1 MNTPPPTTS
10 WWQNRA
16 NDVAVLLMTALFLS
30 FVLQVTSRYVFNSP
44 IEWTLEACL
53 TTWLWTVFWGCAF
66 CLRDKDHVRFDIL
79 YNHVRPGTR
88 RVFAGLSATCMVIG
102 MLAALPGTWD
112 FVSFLTIK
120 KSPSLRIP
128 LAYVF
133 SIYIVF
139 MLGVITLYGA
149 RLWAVLKDPQFGQ
162 DDEVSA
168 S

>member
-1 MNTPPPTTS
+1 MHFNRA
-10 WWQNRA
+10 WWQARA
-16 NDVAVLLMTALFLS
+16 DDIAVLFMVGMCLS
-30 FVLQVTSRYVFNSP
+30 FVLQITSRYAFNMP
-44 IEWTLEACL
+44 VEWTLEACL

-88 RVFAGLSATCMVIG
+88 RIFAGLSALCMVVALG
-102 MLAALPGTWD
+102 AALPGTWD

-133 SIYIVF
+133 SIYLVF
-139 MLGVITLYGA
+139 MVAVIAMYGA
-149 RLWAVLKDPQFGQ
+149 RLWQVIRNPHFGA
-162 DDEVSA
+162 DEAGNPS
-168 S
+168 

>member
-1 MNTPPPTTS
+1 MNSQPS
-10 WWQNRA
+10 WWHKRA
-16 NDVAVLLMTALFLS
+16 EDVAAILMGALFLS
-30 FVLQVTSRYVFNSP
+30 FVLQITFRYVFNKP
-44 IEWTLEACL
+44 LEWTLEACL

-66 CLRDKDHVRFDIL
+66 CLRDRDHVRFDIL
-79 YNHVRPGTR
+79 YNHVRPGNR
-88 RVFAGLSATCMVIG
+88 RVFAGICALFMVVA

-139 MLGVITLYGA
+139 MVAVILMYAG
-149 RLWAVLKDPQFGQ
+149 RLWHIVRNPRFGA
-162 DDEVSA
+162 DDAASA
-168 S
+168 T